1 MLLGHGCESL
11 KTDVQGV
18 RVPLTSAVGLRSA
31 GLPPGT
37 HKDVSSVGS
46 LDGQENSSFM
56 AERGWSQIT
65 ELFQDLQLDTGWRA
79 CLRHRQTYLP
89 EDPWTVKISI
99 LRGVGARTH
108 APSASTQDWG
118 WLAGYLGHG

>member
-37 HKDVSSVGS
+37 HKDVSSGGS

-65 ELFQDLQLDTGWRA
+65 ELFQDLHLDIGWRGYVYP
-79 CLRHRQTYLP
+79 LGGTDRH
-89 EDPWTVKISI
+89 ISQGI
-99 LRGVGARTH
+99 PGWSRL
-108 APSASTQDWG
+108 AS
-118 WLAGYLGHG
+118 